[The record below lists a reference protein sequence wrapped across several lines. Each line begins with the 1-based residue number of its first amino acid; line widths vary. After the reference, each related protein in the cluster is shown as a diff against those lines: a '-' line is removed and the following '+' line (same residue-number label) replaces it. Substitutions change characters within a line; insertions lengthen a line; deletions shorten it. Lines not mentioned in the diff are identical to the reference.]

1 MSSKSYPHKY
11 FYKIGEVAEI
21 IEVEPYVL
29 RYWETEFNLK
39 ISKTKNNQRLYQK
52 KDVEKIQEI
61 KRLLYTEKFTIS
73 GAKTQ
78 LKTKR
83 KSKEPKSLEEQMNL
97 LAEVKGLTSDR
108 EFLNKLR
115 REFLRMKDLLAEKD
129 VSHHFD
135 VQ

>member
-1 MSSKSYPHKY
+1 MSSKNFPHKY

-39 ISKTKNNQRLYQK
+39 ISKTKNKQRLYQR

-61 KRLLYTEKFTIS
+61 KHLLYDEKFTIS

-78 LKTKR
+78 LKKKKKK
-83 KSKEPKSLEEQMNL
+83 KSAPSLEEQMNL
-97 LAEVKGLTSDR
+97 LGQVKGLTSDR
-108 EFLNKLR
+108 EFLRKMKK
-115 REFLRMKDLLAEKD
+115 EFEHMKNILQEKDLSQFHD
-129 VSHHFD
+129 V
-135 VQ
+135 